1 MTQLKKNTFRFS
13 DETGNWC
20 DVSITLSRE
29 VNYGTAGRTY
39 YSTYYTYAYSS
50 LHPDAFQCNPL
61 FYLNADCERERR
73 TCTMETAMKKSL
85 RPWEHVG
92 SLIYQNALSDTLVK
106 YLMMDF
112 KLLEDLC
119 GDDSPQT
126 YKSGIMESYYA
137 LSILHPSSLEE

>member
-20 DVSITLSRE
+20 DVSITLCRE
-29 VNYGTAGRTY
+29 ANYGTSGRTY

-50 LHPDAFQCNPL
+50 HHPDAFQCNPL
-61 FYLNADCERERR
+61 FYLNSPGDPKLKR
-73 TCTMETAMKKSL
+73 TC

>member
-1 MTQLKKNTFRFS
+1 
-13 DETGNWC
+13 
-20 DVSITLSRE
+20 
-29 VNYGTAGRTY
+29 
-39 YSTYYTYAYSS
+39 
-50 LHPDAFQCNPL
+50 
-61 FYLNADCERERR
+61 
-73 TCTMETAMKKSL
+73 METAMKKSL